1 MRNKYTASPKDQSQN
16 QRKKISMTK
25 KIFRGLSLLL
35 LAFIIFSAALSGT
48 YELIIPKA
56 ITCSADS
63 DIPAY
68 PLVSA
73 YNEAADIEQYNNELV
88 LNVDYRLYG
97 IIPLKSVS
105 VTKQED
111 LKLYPGGMPFGVKFV
126 TEGVL
131 VVGFC
136 DVDSDKGSKNP
147 AADTGLKINDLITK
161 VNGVEITSAAE
172 LTQRVEES
180 GGKTLKLTYI
190 RDGGEHTTDL
200 NPIYSVGECKYKTG
214 MYVRDSGAGIGTV
227 TFIVPESYSF
237 AGLGHGICD
246 SQTGKLIPMQRGSV
260 VGVTISG
267 VVKGLSGSPG
277 EVKGYFSSGKVGSLL
292 GNTECGVYGVFAA
305 KPSGIHC
312 DPLPVAKRNEVKEG
326 KAHIYCTLDENSV
339 SKYEIEICNINRDA
353 KGNKC
358 FTVKITDPALI
369 EKTGGIIQGM
379 SGSPIIQNGK
389 IVGAV
394 THVLIN
400 DPATGYGIFIDNML
414 SQMGDLAK

>member
-1 MRNKYTASPKDQSQN
+1 
-16 QRKKISMTK
+16 MTK

-35 LAFIIFSAALSGT
+35 LAFIIFSAALTGT
-48 YELIIPKA
+48 YELIIPSA
-56 ITCSADS
+56 ITCGAEA

-68 PLVSA
+68 PLVSTRNISTSR
-73 YNEAADIEQYNNELV
+73 YDSTITHSTILTS
-88 LNVDYRLYG
+88 NVDYKLYG
-97 IIPLKSVS
+97 IIPLKSVT
-105 VTKQED
+105 VTKQDE
-111 LKLYPGGMPFGVKFV
+111 LKLYPGGMPFGVKFI

-136 DVDSDKGSKNP
+136 DVDTDRGAKNP
-147 AADTGLKINDLITK
+147 SSEAGLKINDLIIK
-161 VNGVEITSAAE
+161 VNGTEITSAAE
-172 LTQRVEES
+172 LTQSVENS
-180 GGKTLKLTYI
+180 GGKIIQLTYL
-190 RDGGEHTTDL
+190 RDGKEHTAAL
-200 NPIYSVGECKYKTG
+200 NPAYSVGEGKYKTG
-214 MYVRDSGAGIGTV
+214 IYIRDSGAGIGTV
-227 TFIVPESYSF
+227 TFIVPDNYSF

-267 VVKGLSGSPG
+267 VVKGLAGSPG

-305 KPSGIHC
+305 KPAGIHC
-312 DPLPVAKRNEVKEG
+312 DPLPVAKRSEVKEG
-326 KAHIYCTLDENSV
+326 KAHIYCTLDASSV
-339 SKYEIEICNINRDA
+339 SKYEIEICNIKGDA
-353 KGNKC
+353 QGNKC

-389 IVGAV
+389 LIGAV

-400 DPATGYGIFIDNML
+400 DPTTGYGIFIDNML
-414 SQMGDLAK
+414 GQMGDLAS